1 MRSKRTDDGLGFL
14 LIGIGIVLLCLVLL
28 PLYVVSVAWQTRSS
42 VLFALVGAFSLL
54 VLLAM
59 LTQSGVF
66 IVLAIAGL
74 LVLVIIAHS
83 EDNRNTPSDSGRP
96 PLPFDVF

>member
-28 PLYVVSVAWQTRSS
+28 PLYVVRVAWQTRSS
-42 VLFALVGAFSLL
+42 VLFALVGVFSLL

-59 LTQSGVF
+59 VTQSGVF
-66 IVLAIAGL
+66 IMLAIAGL
-74 LVLVIIAHS
+74 LVLVMLAQS

>member
-42 VLFALVGAFSLL
+42 VLFALFGTFSLL
-54 VLLAM
+54 VLVM
-59 LTQSGVF
+59 L
-66 IVLAIAGL
+66 
-74 LVLVIIAHS
+74 AHS

-96 PLPFDVF
+96 PLPFDSF

>member
-28 PLYVVSVAWQTRSS
+28 PLYVVRVAWQTRSS
-42 VLFALVGAFSLL
+42 VLFALVGVFSLL

-59 LTQSGVF
+59 VTQRGVF
-66 IVLAIAGL
+66 IMLAIAGL
-74 LVLVIIAHS
+74 LVLVMLAQS
-83 EDNRNTPSDSGRP
+83 EDNRNTPNDSGRP
-96 PLPFDVF
+96 PMPFDVF